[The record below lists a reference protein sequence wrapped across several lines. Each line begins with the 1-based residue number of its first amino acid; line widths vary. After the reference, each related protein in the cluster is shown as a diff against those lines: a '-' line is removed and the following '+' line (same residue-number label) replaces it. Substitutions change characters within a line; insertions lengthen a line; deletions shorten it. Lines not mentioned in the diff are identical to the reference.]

1 MRSKMCDNGRQARQ
15 LSLSLT
21 RSASTAAATLDQMLP
36 CVSITP
42 LGVPV
47 VPEV

>member
-1 MRSKMCDNGRQARQ
+1 MLKSPGRTGNSAREQ
-15 LSLSLT
+15 L
-21 RSASTAAATLDQMLP
+21 RFEAMLP

>member
-1 MRSKMCDNGRQARQ
+1 M
-15 LSLSLT
+15 LT
-21 RSASTAAATLDQMLP
+21 SPGCTGNSASEQFRFDAMLP